1 MWNVVD
7 ANILDIAY
15 EKIPG
20 TFPGKASSLME
31 QGVLESRRDEPGKER
46 SHEWRWAQGGTPATQ
61 QGT

>member
-31 QGVLESRRDEPGKER
+31 QGILVSRRDEPGKER